1 MISPIQFTASDWN
14 KPTSTD
20 VHVQGPDLELHPNLL
35 KASFHMFR
43 VKAIYRAQQMKK
55 AEEAFGSKVKPIS
68 AAGPES
74 SPSTTLSGLAAEGGL
89 TRLGR

>member
-1 MISPIQFTASDWN
+1 
-14 KPTSTD
+14 
-20 VHVQGPDLELHPNLL
+20 
-35 KASFHMFR
+35 MFR
-43 VKAIYRAQQMKK
+43 VKTIYRAQQMKK